1 LDEWPA
7 ENELGKKGV
16 LDALT
21 YDSYGNIL
29 TETNE
34 KTGIAHISR
43 WPGVNHAVVFV
54 RPILGE

>member
-1 LDEWPA
+1 M
-7 ENELGKKGV
+7 GKKGV